1 MPAAIKSSE
10 VNASNEATA
19 VEATAQMT
27 AHKTPSAEAVN
38 EVVAQVAANEAD
50 TVAHLRDDVQVD
62 DEAAANEAVAK
73 KATKEADAME
83 AADRDTAQEIIKV
96 PEVEKPADWNNIAE
110 VDSPDYKGAWL
121 YTEIDSLGYDD
132 QAKLKCPCT
141 FTTSPLLFIYVSIAV
156 HHRDNQLISG

>member
-83 AADRDTAQEIIKV
+83 AADR
-96 PEVEKPADWNNIAE
+96 E

-156 HHRDNQLISG
+156 HHQDNQLISG